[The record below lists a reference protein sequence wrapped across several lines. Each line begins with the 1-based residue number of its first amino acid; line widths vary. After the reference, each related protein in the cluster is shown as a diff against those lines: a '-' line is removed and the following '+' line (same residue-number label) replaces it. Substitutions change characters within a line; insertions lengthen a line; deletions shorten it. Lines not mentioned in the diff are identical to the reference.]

1 MVETDATLEDFFNQV
16 FMKFDI
22 EAKHQAGLKCMMSLV
37 QKIDNYVSEDVVK
50 DPNCGVLKLKPAEDD
65 VFKNLSHQRLHDI
78 QPSQVLDMT
87 ILLMTP
93 LPCLQISPR
102 EMMG

>member
-1 MVETDATLEDFFNQV
+1 MLIFILM

-22 EAKHQAGLKCMMSLV
+22 EAKHRAGLKCMMSLV

-65 VFKNLSHQRLHDI
+65 VDALCDSDDTTALSPNKPKGDDGVEQEHFYDPVSGSGYLA
-78 QPSQVLDMT
+78 
-87 ILLMTP
+87 
-93 LPCLQISPR
+93 
-102 EMMG
+102 